1 MTRRFLKCD
10 FTEVTAIC
18 AEFPEDGRRR
28 AILIH
33 DVKDECC
40 DGDCV
45 VFDVEL
51 PEDES
56 DARIILEETADSD
69 WETLE
74 SVNYPPPMTAC
85 CRRGGGLH
93 GNV

>member
-1 MTRRFLKCD
+1 MTREFLSCE

-18 AEFPEDGRRR
+18 AEFPEDGRRK

-33 DVKDECC
+33 DTKDEFH

-45 VFDVEL
+45 VFDAEL

-56 DARIILEETADSD
+56 DALSILEETADSD

-74 SVNYPPPMTAC
+74 SVQA
-85 CRRGGGLH
+85 
-93 GNV
+93 

>member
-1 MTRRFLKCD
+1 MRSRFLRCE

-18 AEFPEDGRRR
+18 AEFPEDGRRK

-33 DVKDECC
+33 DIGDEFR

-56 DARIILEETADSD
+56 AACSILEETSDSD
-69 WETLE
+69 WETLD
-74 SVNYPPPMTAC
+74 SVQ
-85 CRRGGGLH
+85 
-93 GNV
+93 VV

>member
-1 MTRRFLKCD
+1 MKREFLGCE

-18 AEFPEDGRRR
+18 EEFPEDGRRK

-33 DVKDECC
+33 DLEDEYC

-56 DARIILEETADSD
+56 TARCILEETSDSS
-69 WETLE
+69 WETIK
-74 SVNYPPPMTAC
+74 SVQF
-85 CRRGGGLH
+85 
-93 GNV
+93 V

>member
-1 MTRRFLKCD
+1 MTREFLGCE

-18 AEFPEDGRRR
+18 ADFPEEGRRK

-33 DVKDECC
+33 DINDECC

-45 VFDVEL
+45 VFDAEL
-51 PEDES
+51 PEDER
-56 DARIILEETADSD
+56 DAEILLYETADSD

-74 SVNYPPPMTAC
+74 SIEISK
-85 CRRGGGLH
+85 
-93 GNV
+93 